1 MNYGIVIKVL
11 GKILSIEALLMIPSL
26 LVAVYYG
33 QSDVSAF
40 IKSIIIVGVV
50 GFIMTKVGCKNSRI
64 NGKEGLSIVS
74 FGWILVSL
82 FGALPFFISGSIPSF
97 VDAFFE
103 SVSGFT
109 TTGSTLL
116 TDIEALP
123 RGVLFWRSFTMWIG
137 AMGILVFGVAVLPSI
152 GVGGFQ
158 IFKAESPGPI
168 KDRIVPKIKE
178 TAKILYITY
187 TIITIIVMILL
198 MLGGMSFYD
207 AVTHAFATAGT
218 GGFSTKN
225 LSIGSYNSSYIHI
238 VISIFMVLS
247 AVNFYLYYGLFK
259 GKWRDIIKNSE
270 LKFYFGLLFVSV
282 IFITLNLLAT
292 SYDNVGLAVRDSFF
306 QTSAI
311 ITTTGF
317 STVNFDQWPTFSK
330 SILFLLMF
338 IGGCAGSTAGGMKG
352 IRIVALLKLVKRQI
366 VKTFHPRAM
375 VPIKIDGK
383 AISSDTIAGITSFFV
398 LYIGIFVVGTIIIS
412 LEGFDLL
419 SSASAVAATLGNIGP
434 GFGIVGPMLNFSV
447 FSDFSTFLLSILM
460 LLGRLE
466 LFTIIALF
474 SPSKWKNET

>member
-1 MNYGIVIKVL
+1 
-11 GKILSIEALLMIPSL
+11 
-26 LVAVYYG
+26 
-33 QSDVSAF
+33 
-40 IKSIIIVGVV
+40 
-50 GFIMTKVGCKNSRI
+50 
-64 NGKEGLSIVS
+64 
-74 FGWILVSL
+74 
-82 FGALPFFISGSIPSF
+82 
-97 VDAFFE
+97 
-103 SVSGFT
+103 
-109 TTGSTLL
+109 
-116 TDIEALP
+116 
-123 RGVLFWRSFTMWIG
+123 
-137 AMGILVFGVAVLPSI
+137 
-152 GVGGFQ
+152 
-158 IFKAESPGPI
+158 
-168 KDRIVPKIKE
+168 
-178 TAKILYITY
+178 
-187 TIITIIVMILL
+187 MILL

-282 IFITLNLLAT
+282 IFIALNLLAT

-474 SPSKWKNET
+474 SPSKWKMKLSSRKCNGARSCYTFGNYYL